1 MAVRIER
8 EGAVATVVIDR
19 PERRNAVDART
30 ARELADAFRAV
41 EATIESG
48 ESFEGAHRF
57 ARRRRP
63 SRRPRLV
70 RGH

>member
-8 EGAVATVVIDR
+8 EGAVATVVIDHSE
-19 PERRNAVDART
+19 PRNVVDAET

-48 ESFEGAHRF
+48 KSFEGAQRF
-57 ARRRRP
+57 AGGAGYHGA
-63 SRRPRLV
+63 SAS
-70 RGH
+70 

>member
-8 EGAVATVVIDR
+8 EGVVATVVIDR
-19 PERRNAVDART
+19 PKRCNAVDART

-48 ESFEGAHRF
+48 ESFEGAQRF
-57 ARRRRP
+57 ARRRRS